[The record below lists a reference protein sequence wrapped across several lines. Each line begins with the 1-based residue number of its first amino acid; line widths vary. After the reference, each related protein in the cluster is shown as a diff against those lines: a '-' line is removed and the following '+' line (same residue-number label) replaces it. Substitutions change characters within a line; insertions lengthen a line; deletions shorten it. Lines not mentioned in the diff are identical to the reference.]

1 MTDPSDT
8 AHPLITKVLVAKP
21 PIAELIGFTIE
32 AMADGRAVGTM
43 ETGPQHF
50 NPMGTLHGGILCD
63 LADAAMGMAFASTL
77 APDEGFTSIN
87 LSINF
92 FRPVWRSRL
101 RAEARVTNRGKNVG
115 YVECEVTDQDGK
127 RVAKA
132 DSTCFILRG
141 EARGREQSSRQK
153 RRE

>member
-127 RVAKA
+127 RIAKA

>member
-141 EARGREQSSRQK
+141 EARGREQSSPQK

>member
-8 AHPLITKVLVAKP
+8 AHPLITKVLLAKP

-32 AMADGRAVGTM
+32 AMADGHAVGTM

-50 NPMGTLHGGILCD
+50 NPMGTVHGGILCD

-127 RVAKA
+127 RIAKA

-141 EARGREQSSRQK
+141 EARGREQSPRQK

>member
-50 NPMGTLHGGILCD
+50 NPMGTVHGGILCD

-127 RVAKA
+127 RIAKA

-141 EARGREQSSRQK
+141 EARGREQSPRQK

>member
-101 RAEARVTNRGKNVG
+101 RVEARVTNRGKNVG

-127 RVAKA
+127 RIAKA

-141 EARGREQSSRQK
+141 EARGREQSPRQK

>member
-127 RVAKA
+127 RIAKA

-141 EARGREQSSRQK
+141 EARGREQSSPQK

>member
-127 RVAKA
+127 RIAKA

-141 EARGREQSSRQK
+141 EARGREQSPRQK

>member
-8 AHPLITKVLVAKP
+8 AHPLITKVLLAKP

-127 RVAKA
+127 RIAKA

-141 EARGREQSSRQK
+141 EARGREQSSPQK